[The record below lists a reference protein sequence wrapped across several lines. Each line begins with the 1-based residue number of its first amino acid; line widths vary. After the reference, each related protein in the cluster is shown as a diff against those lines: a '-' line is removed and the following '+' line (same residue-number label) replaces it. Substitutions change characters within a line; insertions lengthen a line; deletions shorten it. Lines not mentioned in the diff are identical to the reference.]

1 MRTHRHTL
9 LFTMLTVALSSTVVS
24 AEEKAPKEVGTTRV
38 VVAALKD
45 DRVAEEAATSLVQV
59 TSETMERIGATN
71 LSNALRYEPGVT
83 IDSSASGRIDDIKIR
98 GVGGDRVMVAIDGA
112 PLP

>member
-71 LSNALRYEPGVT
+71 LSNALRT
-83 IDSSASGRIDDIKIR
+83 IGLILYSP
-98 GVGGDRVMVAIDGA
+98 VGNSNINLMKFSTYD
-112 PLP
+112 LELS